1 MRMVDSIAKEDR
13 PTDLDAGQEKT
24 PDPAQKDDL
33 AADGDPAGQDG
44 DPASKDKAAD
54 LPDPAPA
61 PPAPSAAP
69 TSAAQTTAKTGGGF
83 GRFVGLLTGG
93 AIAAGLGFGLAHYGV
108 QQGWPLLSPPRAAT
122 PAEAVSPADLAAL
135 RADLDR
141 LAAAPPAAAPDLAP
155 FEARLAAL
163 ENAPVAASGPAL
175 DLAPDL
181 APLLARIEALET
193 RLATLPP
200 TNSAAISAQIQTE
213 IRARLQEA
221 EAETEALRQQA
232 EALNTAASQRAA
244 LLAVQTALTSG
255 LGLPEALAGLSAQE
269 GLALPEALTLW
280 TQTPVTLTD
289 LRDRFPDA
297 ARQALSDVRS
307 AEQQQADGA
316 VTDRLATFLM
326 NQTGARSTIAREG
339 DDADAIL
346 SRMEAAIAAGDLAAA
361 RALLDSLPPPAQP
374 ALATWAKEADTLMA
388 AQSALATLIS
398 AL

>member
-13 PTDLDAGQEKT
+13 PTDLDAGLEKT

-33 AADGDPAGQDG
+33 AADGDPAGQD
-44 DPASKDKAAD
+44 KAAD

-69 TSAAQTTAKTGGGF
+69 TTAAPTMAKTGGGF
-83 GRFVGLLTGG
+83 GQFVGLLTGG

-108 QQGWPLLSPPRAAT
+108 QQGWPLLSPPPAAT

-200 TNSAAISAQIQTE
+200 TDSAAISAQIQTE

>member
-33 AADGDPAGQDG
+33 AADGDPAGQ
-44 DPASKDKAAD
+44 DKAAD

-108 QQGWPLLSPPRAAT
+108 QQGWPLLSQPRAAT

-200 TNSAAISAQIQTE
+200 TDSAAISAQIQTE

-280 TQTPVTLTD
+280 TQSPVTLTG

-374 ALATWAKEADTLMA
+374 ALAPWAKEADTLMA